1 MLFLTKSSSCLL
13 RLPSSHFISFVEWL
27 IILLIKLKKSGNS
40 LFCQILLL
48 ILLWLTVSPLYG
60 CGSFTGKRTL
70 TNVDLQISN
79 LANLTIIG
87 REMATRTSTMGVL
100 CLYVNK
106 FCVHKYNISRRGL
119 SVLLILDDGQCESLR
134 LG

>member
-1 MLFLTKSSSCLL
+1 M
-13 RLPSSHFISFVEWL
+13 
-27 IILLIKLKKSGNS
+27 G
-40 LFCQILLL
+40 
-48 ILLWLTVSPLYG
+48 G
-60 CGSFTGKRTL
+60 GSFTGKRTL